1 MLDHRKESLM
11 RHPRSVVATAATV
24 LATVGLA
31 SPAAG
36 ASATDANE
44 VLEEIVV
51 TATKHGSPPRDVA
64 ASVSVVEGEV
74 LRNLQG
80 NSLGDVLTGLPNVR
94 MEGGPRANGEL
105 PQIRGLG
112 GSRVIV
118 LVDGARQSFLNARKG
133 GIFLNPDLVKRVEV
147 VRGPMS
153 SLYGS
158 GALGGVLTV
167 ETIRAADVLS
177 PGKTLGGF
185 ATAGFESA
193 SDARVLTG
201 GLAATVS
208 GLDLMLAASDRQSED
223 LELSDGS
230 ALPFSGADSRDILL
244 TAAWSPAG
252 GHSLNAGY
260 NRYRESG
267 LSPILPDAPIGGSNV
282 IADRD
287 TRRDTAR
294 LRYRFRP
301 EGSAAID
308 VTTVAYRNELE
319 VIERRL
325 DGQSE
330 AERLSTIG
338 LDIYNR
344 ARFATGALQHT
355 LIVGAEYY
363 QDEFRGTLNGG
374 RKPAF
379 PDGDGSAWGLY
390 VQDEIAFGA
399 DGRYALI
406 PGLRYDAYQLRGD
419 AFSGRNEDSE
429 VSAKLAARWR
439 VTEALTL
446 FGSWGEGF
454 NKPLLQD
461 IYRSGVHFPVR
472 VSPPPPVF
480 NFFVP
485 NPSLRAER
493 ADTWEIGA
501 RHVLALAGSAD
512 TRISSEVVYFQTRA
526 NDFISLQV
534 NPPPVNTTLLQNLDR
549 VELDGLEAS
558 VRFDHPRVSAN
569 VAYGQVRGDV
579 VSAGIPLRDVPGDT
593 WTADVGL
600 RVAPLDATLGW
611 RLTYGEAQ
619 DRAPTL
625 AETAASYVV
634 NDVYLS
640 WQPQVSWARRLDVR
654 LRVNNLFDRQYQ
666 PAGHR
671 IPEVGRDLRF
681 SVSVQP

>member
-1 MLDHRKESLM
+1 VP
-11 RHPRSVVATAATV
+11 HPRSAAVTAAAV
-24 LATVGLA
+24 LASLSLA
-31 SPAAG
+31 EPAVG
-36 ASATDANE
+36 ASATDPGK
-44 VLEEIVV
+44 VLEEVVV

-64 ASVSVVEGEV
+64 ASVSVVDGEM
-74 LRNLQG
+74 LRSLQA
-80 NSLGDVLTGLPNVR
+80 NSLGDVLAGLPNVR

-147 VRGPMS
+147 IRGPMS

-167 ETIRAADVLS
+167 ETKRAADVLA
-177 PGKTLGGF
+177 PGQTFGGF
-185 ATAGFESA
+185 ATAGYESA

-201 GLAATVS
+201 GLAATL
-208 GLDLMLAASDRQSED
+208 GGFDLLLAASDRQSED

-230 ALPFSGADSRDILL
+230 TLPFSAADSRDVAL
-244 TAAWSPAG
+244 TAAWSPAA
-252 GHSLNAGY
+252 GHSLNSGY
-260 NRYRESG
+260 DRYRESG
-267 LSPILPDAPIGGSNV
+267 LSPVLPDAVIGGANV

-287 TRRDTAR
+287 TLRDTAH

-308 VTTVAYRNELE
+308 FTTVAYRNELE

-325 DGQSE
+325 DGQNE
-330 AERLSTIG
+330 AERLATMG
-338 LDIYNR
+338 LDVYNR

-355 LIVGAEYY
+355 LIVGTEYF
-363 QDEFRGTLNGG
+363 QDEYRGTLNGG

-379 PDGDGSAWGLY
+379 PDGEGSAWGVYL
-390 VQDEIAFGA
+390 QDEIAFGA
-399 DGRYALI
+399 DGRFALI
-406 PGLRYDAYQLRGD
+406 PGLRYDAYRLRGD
-419 AFSGRNEDSE
+419 AFSARNEDSE
-429 VSAKLAARWR
+429 VSAKFAARWR
-439 VTEALTL
+439 ATEALTL

-461 IYRSGVHFPVR
+461 IYRTGVHFPVR
-472 VSPPPPVF
+472 VRPPPPVF

-493 ADTWEIGA
+493 ADTWELGA
-501 RHVLALAGSAD
+501 RHELALDGSAD

-526 NDFISLQV
+526 DDFISLQV
-534 NPPPVNTTLLQNLDR
+534 NAAPVNTTLLQNLDR

-558 VRFDHPRVSAN
+558 VRVDHPRAWASI
-569 VAYGQVRGDV
+569 AYGQVRGDV
-579 VSAGIPLRDVPGDT
+579 VSAGTPLRDVPGDT

-600 RVAPLDATLGW
+600 RIAPLDATIGW

-625 AETAASYVV
+625 AETAASYAAS
-634 NDVYLS
+634 DIHLS
-640 WQPQVSWARRLDVR
+640 WQPEVRWARRLDVR

-666 PAGHR
+666 PAGFR
-671 IPEVGRDLRF
+671 IAEVGRDLRL